1 MAGGRPK
8 ISDETWA
15 RVAELYNQGY
25 SDMAIARQT
34 GICSFS
40 VYNWRHKQKV
50 KSNWTMA
57 GYKHRAEF
65 GNFEQAFD
73 YNGHLQEWFKEVG
86 ASTPAEKRFCLRVA
100 AKEMLENMQ
109 GRNL

>member
-1 MAGGRPK
+1 MSGGRPK

-15 RVAELYNQGY
+15 QVAELYEQGY
-25 SDMAIARQT
+25 SDQSIARQA

-40 VYNWRHKQKV
+40 VYKWRHKQEV
-50 KSNWTMA
+50 KSNWTKA
-57 GYKHRAEF
+57 GFKSRAEF

-86 ASTPAEKRFCLRVA
+86 AETKDEKRLALIIA
-100 AKEMLENMQ
+100 AKEMIRLRE
-109 GRNL
+109 GRAT